1 MGNLEKLNVVKENS
15 KVTELNL
22 KNDLILNIKNEKL
35 KDLKELK
42 TNVKLG
48 DLILEKISKG
58 KELLTFMFVGAVNT
72 SLEILT
78 LNILWWITG
87 IYSGN
92 ANYIFK
98 LIALGICSVV
108 GYFMNKKLT
117 FKSNNDDKA
126 YFKYALIFGIL
137 SFIEAIMI
145 AELTKIQV
153 SAISIVLWAN
163 LVSFFA
169 SATTGIANFIITKFF
184 VFKKQ

>member
-1 MGNLEKLNVVKENS
+1 MDNLEKLNIVKESS

-22 KNDLILNIKNEKL
+22 KNDLILNIKNEKIN
-35 KDLKELK
+35 DIKELK
-42 TNVKLG
+42 TNGKLG
-48 DLILEKISKG
+48 DLLLARFLKL
-58 KELLTFMFVGAVNT
+58 KEVLTFMFVGAVNT

-98 LIALGICSVV
+98 LVALGICSVV

-137 SFIEAIMI
+137 SCIEAVMI
-145 AELTKIQV
+145 AELTKIPV
-153 SAISIVLWAN
+153 PAISIVLWAN